1 VEPSPPRPS
10 WPSWTLGVLYGLA
23 LLAGGWILGPL
34 RVIVVAPL
42 IGPLAA
48 VGLEAPLL
56 TAVMVLTVRWMERLN
71 LIGHRPVGRA
81 AIGLT
86 GACVVLMGE
95 VAGALLAPDH
105 REALSRFFTPVGLLG
120 LALVGV
126 AAVIPLVLLAWPS
139 PGRRLR

>member
-1 VEPSPPRPS
+1 M
-10 WPSWTLGVLYGLA
+10 
-23 LLAGGWILGPL
+23 
-34 RVIVVAPL
+34 VVAPL

-56 TAVMVLTVRWMERLN
+56 TAVMVLTIRWMERRN
-71 LIGHRPVGRA
+71 LIGRRPVRRA

-86 GACVVLMGE
+86 GACVVLAGE

-105 REALSRFFTPVGLLG
+105 REVLSRFFTPSGLLG

-139 PGRRLR
+139 QGQRLR

>member
-1 VEPSPPRPS
+1 MPG
-10 WPSWTLGVLYGLA
+10 LLYGLA

-34 RVIVVAPL
+34 RVMVVAPV

-71 LIGHRPVGRA
+71 LIVHHPSRRWV
-81 AIGLT
+81 IGLT
-86 GACVVLMGE
+86 GAGVVLVGE
-95 VAGALLAPDH
+95 VAGTLLAPDH
-105 REALSRFFTPVGLLG
+105 REALSRFFTPVGLFG

-126 AAVIPLVLLAWPS
+126 AAVVPRLLLAWPS
-139 PGRRLR
+139 PARRLR